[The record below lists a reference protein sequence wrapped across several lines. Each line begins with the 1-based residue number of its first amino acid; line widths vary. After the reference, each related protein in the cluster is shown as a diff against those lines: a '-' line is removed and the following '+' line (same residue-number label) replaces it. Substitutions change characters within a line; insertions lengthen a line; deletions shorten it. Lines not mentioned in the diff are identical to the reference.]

1 MLGFPD
7 REALSLMSAKRMG
20 CLKSNGCMGGLKL
33 GIAEGG
39 GNNCGSRPNG
49 PPLWLRILWCLN
61 R

>member
-39 GNNCGSRPNG
+39 GIIVDPGQMD
-49 PPLWLRILWCLN
+49 PPFGCVFYGV
-61 R
+61 